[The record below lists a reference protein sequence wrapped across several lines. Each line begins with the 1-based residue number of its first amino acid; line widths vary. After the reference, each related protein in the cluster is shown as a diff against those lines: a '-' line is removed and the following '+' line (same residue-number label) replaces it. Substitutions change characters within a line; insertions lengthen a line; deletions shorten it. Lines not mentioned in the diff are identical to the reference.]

1 MSPTATKTA
10 TARAFFGAAGECGH
24 PRRGARFHAAFCHV
38 ALTVI
43 CPLDTPVAGFET
55 RVAKRRRDEAR
66 AQVEFG
72 IQVAMRG
79 LWNEAVFRWERAIEL
94 DPTYAEA
101 WNNLAIAFENQGRFE
116 DALEAYET
124 ALDLDPQNIQIET
137 NYDLF
142 LEVSDRVNQSDP

>member
-1 MSPTATKTA
+1 MAGGSMH
-10 TARAFFGAAGECGH
+10 RAI
-24 PRRGARFHAAFCHV
+24 
-38 ALTVI
+38 LTVAALI
-43 CPLDTPVAGFET
+43 LLVAPVAV
-55 RVAKRRRDEAR
+55 RADDRDEAR

-101 WNNLAIAFENQGRFE
+101 WNNLAIAFENQGQFE

>member
-1 MSPTATKTA
+1 MH
-10 TARAFFGAAGECGH
+10 RAI
-24 PRRGARFHAAFCHV
+24 
-38 ALTVI
+38 LTVAALI
-43 CPLDTPVAGFET
+43 LLVAPVAV
-55 RVAKRRRDEAR
+55 RADDRDEAR

-72 IQVAMRG
+72 IEVAMRG
-79 LWNEAVFRWERAIEL
+79 LWNEAIFRWERALPL

-101 WNNLAIAFENQGRFE
+101 WNTLAIAFENQGRLE

>member
-1 MSPTATKTA
+1 MQ
-10 TARAFFGAAGECGH
+10 RAL
-24 PRRGARFHAAFCHV
+24 
-38 ALTVI
+38 LTVAALI
-43 CPLDTPVAGFET
+43 ILAGPAVLQADE
-55 RVAKRRRDEAR
+55 RDEAR

-72 IQVAMRG
+72 IEVAMRG
-79 LWNEAVFRWERAIEL
+79 LWNEAIFRWERAIQL

-101 WNNLAIAFENQGRFE
+101 WNNLAIAFENQGRLE

>member
-1 MSPTATKTA
+1 MAGGSMH
-10 TARAFFGAAGECGH
+10 RAI
-24 PRRGARFHAAFCHV
+24 
-38 ALTVI
+38 LTVAALI
-43 CPLDTPVAGFET
+43 LLVAPVAV
-55 RVAKRRRDEAR
+55 RADDRDEAR

>member
-1 MSPTATKTA
+1 MH
-10 TARAFFGAAGECGH
+10 RAI
-24 PRRGARFHAAFCHV
+24 
-38 ALTVI
+38 LTVAALI
-43 CPLDTPVAGFET
+43 LLVAPGAE
-55 RVAKRRRDEAR
+55 RADDRDEAR

>member
-1 MSPTATKTA
+1 MH
-10 TARAFFGAAGECGH
+10 RAI
-24 PRRGARFHAAFCHV
+24 
-38 ALTVI
+38 LTVAALI
-43 CPLDTPVAGFET
+43 LLVAPVAV
-55 RVAKRRRDEAR
+55 RADDRDEAR

-72 IQVAMRG
+72 IEVAMRG